1 MNYHIIGAGGVGS
14 WLMPALVKLIPDT
27 DIITIW
33 DGDTLEEG
41 NMDRQLFDMRDIG
54 ENKARALSK
63 KYRDEAACRILVET
77 RYFARS
83 GITLSGMS
91 DHDRYE
97 TFFLGCADNHPAR
110 REILELC
117 DMEGCRAI
125 IGGNGYTDA
134 DAYYYHRDQRGSYCD
149 PREYY
154 PDILTDNTGSP
165 IHADGCTGE
174 AQKETPQLVLANYW
188 AAAHMLHLLWYHT
201 EIAHTIPKDMREH
214 IPMLSRNSA
223 YMFETMKSSDLR
235 DELYVKNFGQISYEE
250 MREADRDRDEAE
262 VAV

>member
-54 ENKARALSK
+54 ENKARALSR

-188 AAAHMLHLLWYHT
+188 AAAHMMHLLWYHT
-201 EIAHTIPKDMREH
+201 TKKPTLDEQFYEH

-223 YMFETMKSSDLR
+223 YMFETLTVGILEKQH
-235 DELYVKNFGQISYEE
+235 ELLYGQVRVK
-250 MREADRDRDEAE
+250 
-262 VAV
+262 

>member
-14 WLMPALVKLIPDT
+14 WLMPALVKLVPNTDT
-27 DIITIW
+27 ITIW

-63 KYRDEAACRILVET
+63 KYSDEAACRILVET
-77 RYFARS
+77 RYFMRTSAP
-83 GITLSGMS
+83 ILSGLS
-91 DHDRYE
+91 DEERKE

-117 DMEGCRAI
+117 DMEGCQAI

-134 DAYYYHRDQRGSYCD
+134 DAYYYHRDQMGSYCD

-165 IHADGCTGE
+165 VHADGCTGE
-174 AQKETPQLVLANYW
+174 AQKETPQLVLANMW
-188 AAAHMLHLLWYHT
+188 AAAHMMHLLWYHT
-201 EIAHTIPKDMREH
+201 EIAHTIPDDMRGC

-223 YMFETMKSSDLR
+223 YMFETKRAECLR
-235 DELYVKNFGQISYEE
+235 GEHE
-250 MREADRDRDEAE
+250 MREEQAITRLLIDRDRDEAE